1 MAERILDRD
10 IVRPFYLERAHLRG
24 RFVRLE
30 ETVHYVLTAH
40 AYPEPVSR
48 LLAELLVLAGSFVGA
63 LKFTG
68 TFSLQIR
75 AEGAIR
81 LMVVD
86 VTNDGVMRGYASFDE
101 EAFTGEPGGEA
112 KRLFE
117 DAVLAITVDQR
128 KAGGQMQ
135 QGIVRID
142 GRTPSE
148 ALLVYF
154 RQSEQIPTALR
165 TAVGRDPLT
174 GHWRAAGIL
183 LQAMPGE
190 VAEEPEERRED
201 WHRAMLLL
209 QTVTEEELLGDG
221 LTPDEVL
228 FRLFHEE
235 GVRVFEAMP
244 ISPGCSCDRERVRT
258 MLRQFPA
265 AELEAMRQED
275 GSIGVTCQFCSRHYL
290 FEAGEVDGLVA
301 ERSGSA
307 R

>member
-1 MAERILDRD
+1 MAERIADRD
-10 IVRPFYLERAHLRG
+10 IVRPFHLERAHLRG

-75 AEGAIR
+75 AEGPIR

-101 EAFTGEPGGEA
+101 DAVDGAAEAGPA
-112 KRLFE
+112 ALFG
-117 DAVLAITVDQR
+117 DAVLALTVDQR
-128 KAGGQMQ
+128 AAGGQMQ

-142 GRTPSE
+142 GRRPSD

-154 RQSEQIPTALR
+154 RQSEQIPTAVR
-165 TAVGRDPLT
+165 TAIGRDPLT

-183 LQAMPGE
+183 VQAMPGD
-190 VAEEPEERRED
+190 AREEDERREH
-201 WHRAMLLL
+201 WRRVMLFL
-209 QTVTEEELLGDG
+209 QTVTEAELLGDG
-221 LTPDEVL
+221 LSPDTVL

-235 GVRVFEAMP
+235 GVRVFDP
-244 ISPGCSCDRERVRT
+244 IRITPGCSCDRARVLT

-265 AELEAMRQED
+265 EELEGMRRED
-275 GSIGVTCQFCSRHYL
+275 GSIDVTCQFCSRRYL

-301 ERSGSA
+301 ECSGSA

>member
-1 MAERILDRD
+1 MAERIADRD
-10 IVRPFYLERAHLRG
+10 IVRPFHLERAHLRG

-75 AEGAIR
+75 AEGPIR

-101 EAFTGEPGGEA
+101 DAVEGAAEAGPA
-112 KRLFE
+112 ALFG
-117 DAVLAITVDQR
+117 DAVLALTVDQR
-128 KAGGQMQ
+128 AAGGQMQ

-142 GRTPSE
+142 GRRPSD

-154 RQSEQIPTALR
+154 RQSEQIPTAVR

-183 LQAMPGE
+183 VQAMPGDRR
-190 VAEEPEERRED
+190 EEEERREH
-201 WHRAMLLL
+201 WRRVMLFL
-209 QTVTEEELLGDG
+209 QTVTEAELLGDG
-221 LTPDEVL
+221 LSPDRVL

-235 GVRVFEAMP
+235 GVRVFDAVR
-244 ISPGCSCDRERVRT
+244 ITPGCSCDRERIRT
-258 MLRQFPA
+258 MLRQFPPG
-265 AELEAMRQED
+265 ELEGMRRED
-275 GSIGVTCQFCSRHYL
+275 GSIDVTCQFCSRRYL
-290 FEAGEVDGLVA
+290 FEAAAVDGLVA
-301 ERSGSA
+301 ECSGSA

>member
-1 MAERILDRD
+1 MAERIVDNDL
-10 IVRPFYLERAHLRG
+10 VRPFHLERAHLRG

-75 AEGAIR
+75 AEGPIR

-101 EAFTGEPGGEA
+101 EAIAASENLDPAT
-112 KRLFE
+112 LFG
-117 DAVLAITVDQR
+117 DAVLALTVDQR
-128 KAGGQMQ
+128 GAGGQMQ

-142 GRTPSE
+142 GKSLSG
-148 ALLVYF
+148 ALMVYF
-154 RQSEQIPTALR
+154 RQSEQIPTAVR

-174 GHWRAAGIL
+174 GRWRAAGIL
-183 LQAMPGE
+183 VQAMPGE
-190 VAEEPEERRED
+190 AAEDPEERQEN
-201 WHRAMLLL
+201 WHRAMLFL

-221 LTPDEVL
+221 LSPDEVL

-235 GVRVFEAMP
+235 RVRVFEAVP
-244 ISPGCSCDRERVRT
+244 ITPGCSCDRQRVRT

-265 AELEAMRQED
+265 EELEGMRQED

-290 FEAGEVDGLVA
+290 FEAGEVDALVA
-301 ERSGSA
+301 ERSGSET
-307 R
+307 

>member
-1 MAERILDRD
+1 MAERIVDRD
-10 IVRPFYLERAHLRG
+10 IVRPFHLERAHLRG

-48 LLAELLVLAGSFVGA
+48 LLAELLVLAGSFVGV

-75 AEGAIR
+75 AEGPIR

-86 VTNDGVMRGYASFDE
+86 VTNEGVMRGYASFEE
-101 EAFTGEPGGEA
+101 EALTGADTGDPA
-112 KRLFE
+112 ALFHE
-117 DAVLAITVDQR
+117 AVLALTVDQR
-128 KAGGQMQ
+128 AAGGQMQ

-142 GRTPSE
+142 GRGPSD

-154 RQSEQIPTALR
+154 RQSEQIPTAVR

-174 GHWRAAGIL
+174 GRWRAAGIL
-183 LQAMPGE
+183 VQAMPGDLG
-190 VAEEPEERRED
+190 EETEERREN
-201 WHRAMLLL
+201 WHRVMLFLR
-209 QTVTEEELLGDG
+209 TVTEEELLGDG
-221 LTPDEVL
+221 LSPDEVL
-228 FRLFHEE
+228 YRLFHEE
-235 GVRVFEAMP
+235 GVRVFDTVP
-244 ISPGCSCDRERVRT
+244 ITPGCSCDRERVRA
-258 MLRQFPA
+258 MLRHFPPE
-265 AELEAMRQED
+265 ELEGMRQED
-275 GSIGVTCQFCSRHYL
+275 GGIDVTCQFCSRRYP

-301 ERSGSA
+301 ECSGSA